1 MNSDR
6 IKNISES
13 QTVKISAKAITMRKS
28 GIDVINLSVGEP
40 DFPTPQNVKD
50 AGKKAIDNNLTK
62 YTVNKGIIEL
72 RQAIAHKLK
81 EENNLEYDVNNII
94 VSNGAKQSI
103 LMVMMSIVNKG
114 DEVII
119 PAPYWVSYPEMVGLA
134 EGKPVFIN
142 ASEENG
148 FKITPEQLKDNMSA
162 NTKALILCNPSNP
175 TGAAYTLSELEKLAE
190 IVEQEDIYVIA
201 DEIYEKLIYDDY
213 RFTSFASLS
222 ENVKQKTIV
231 INGLSKAYSMTGW
244 RLGYAA
250 GPADI
255 IEGANKMQS
264 HSTSNTSSI
273 SQYAGLEALTG
284 PQFEVSKMRS
294 EFEKRRNY
302 LLYKLETIPGVS
314 CQKPSGAFYV
324 FPNVSSYYGKEYNGT
339 FIRNSYGLAY
349 YLLREAKVAL
359 VPGGAFGS
367 DDHIRISYATSME
380 NLEKGIARIAEALA
394 NLKTP
399 AKVKS
404 IKLNNTETKI
414 KNRVPVESSITI
426 ENRNALVAEA
436 EAQLKYDNYYEWN
449 ANING
454 VIIQLRTNNGHLYD
468 FWVENWYPAQLETD
482 LEPHGIIYAVEG
494 AVGRESYSFYSS
506 ETKTGVLFNTDFY
519 GSLRTLALGMVTDI
533 GERSFDLHAIRA
545 MTADYSGAGLAL
557 IGPKGTKKTEIFYRL
572 LKNENVA
579 LHSTDLI
586 FAKYG
591 GGYAAADLPER
602 KIYTPTNAVTEYEK
616 LNQLFDRSKCENVVT
631 KKEECQNQ
639 KCQSG
644 EECLIDK
651 GYPYCYY
658 ASKNSFAMLDPYWI
672 GGMQKHV
679 KRIDIKSVFILKN
692 NPSDEMLK
700 KLDADEAIK
709 ILEGGYSTT
718 GGNEPFYNQHLL
730 LNSPDRLDLQRG
742 FYKKLFDVAKC
753 YYINSGTGKVDE
765 IVNKIL
771 STVAKED

>member
-13 QTVKISAKAITMRKS
+13 QTVKISAKAITMRKA

-50 AGKKAIDNNLTK
+50 AAKKAIDNNYTK

-134 EGKPVFIN
+134 EGRAVFIH
-142 ASEENG
+142 ASEDNG
-148 FKITPEQLKDNMSA
+148 FKITAAQLKDNMSA

-175 TGAAYTLSELEKLAE
+175 TGAAYTREELQEL
-190 IVEQEDIYVIA
+190 VEVVESEDIYVIA

-213 RFTSFASLS
+213 IFTSFASIS
-222 ENVKQKTIV
+222 EKVKQKTIV

-250 GPADI
+250 GPEDV

-284 PQFEVSKMRS
+284 PQYEISRMRS
-294 EFEKRRNY
+294 EFEKRRNF
-302 LLYKLETIPGVS
+302 LLYKLESIPGIS

-324 FPNVSSYYGKEYNGT
+324 FPNVSSYFGKEYNGT

-359 VPGGAFGS
+359 VPGAAFGS
-367 DDHIRISYATSME
+367 DNHIRLSYATSME
-380 NLEKGIARIAEALA
+380 NLEKGMTRIIEALA
-394 NLKTP
+394 KLKTP

-404 IKLNNTETKI
+404 VQLNNTITKI
-414 KNRVPVESSITI
+414 QNRVPIETLITLD
-426 ENRNALVAEA
+426 NRDALVAEA

-454 VIIQLRTNNGHLYD
+454 IIIQLRTNNGHLYD
-468 FWVENWYPAQLETD
+468 FWIENWYPAQLETD

-494 AVGRESYSFYSS
+494 AVGRAPYSFYSS
-506 ETKTGVLFNTDFY
+506 ETKTGILFNTDY
-519 GSLRTLALGMVTDI
+519 YSSLRSLALGMVTDI
-533 GERSFDLHAIRA
+533 GERSFNLHAIRA
-545 MTADYSGAGLAL
+545 MTADYAGTGVAL
-557 IGPKGTKKTEIFYRL
+557 IGPKGTKKTEIYYKL
-572 LKNENVA
+572 LQNEEIAFQSN
-579 LHSTDLI
+579 DLI
-586 FAKYG
+586 FVKYG

-602 KIYTPTNAVTEYEK
+602 KLFMPTNVVTEFE
-616 LNQLFDRSKCENVVT
+616 NVAPLFDRSKCENVVT
-631 KKEECQNQ
+631 KTEDCQNQ
-639 KCQSG
+639 KCKSG
-644 EECLIDK
+644 EDCIIDK

-658 ASKNSFAMLDPYWI
+658 AVKNSYAMLDPYWI

-679 KRIDIKSVFILKN
+679 KRIDIKAAFILKN
-692 NPSDEMLK
+692 DLVSESVK
-700 KLDADEAIK
+700 ELDSNEAIK
-709 ILEGGYSTT
+709 ILEGGYSSS
-718 GGNEPFYNQHLL
+718 GGNEPFYNPHLL
-730 LNSPDRLDLQRG
+730 LNTPDRIELQRS
-742 FYKKLFDVAKC
+742 FYKKLFQVAKC
-753 YYINSGTGKVDE
+753 FHLNTGKE
-765 IVNKIL
+765 SI
-771 STVAKED
+771 EDIQKMIIQKVQEG

>member
-13 QTVKISAKAITMRKS
+13 QTVKISAKAITMRKA

-50 AGKKAIDNNLTK
+50 AAKKAIDNNYTK

-134 EGKPVFIN
+134 EGRAVFIH
-142 ASEENG
+142 ASEDNG
-148 FKITPEQLKDNMSA
+148 FKITAAQLKDNMSA

-175 TGAAYTLSELEKLAE
+175 TGAAYTREELQEL
-190 IVEQEDIYVIA
+190 VEVVESEDIYVIA

-213 RFTSFASLS
+213 IFTSFASIS
-222 ENVKQKTIV
+222 EKVKQKTIV

-250 GPADI
+250 GPEDV

-284 PQFEVSKMRS
+284 PQYEISRMRS
-294 EFEKRRNY
+294 EFEKRRNF
-302 LLYKLETIPGVS
+302 LLYKLESIPGIS

-324 FPNVSSYYGKEYNGT
+324 FPNVSSYFGKEYNGT

-359 VPGGAFGS
+359 VPGAAFGS
-367 DDHIRISYATSME
+367 DNHIRLSYATSME
-380 NLEKGIARIAEALA
+380 NLEKGMTRIIEALA
-394 NLKTP
+394 KLKTP

-404 IKLNNTETKI
+404 VQLNNTITKI
-414 KNRVPVESSITI
+414 QNRVPIETLITLD
-426 ENRNALVAEA
+426 NRDALVAEA

-454 VIIQLRTNNGHLYD
+454 IIIQLRTNNGHLYD
-468 FWVENWYPAQLETD
+468 FWIENWYPAQLETD

-494 AVGRESYSFYSS
+494 AVGRAPYSFYSS
-506 ETKTGVLFNTDFY
+506 ETKTGILFNTDY
-519 GSLRTLALGMVTDI
+519 YSSLRSLALGMVTDI
-533 GERSFDLHAIRA
+533 GERSFNLHAIRA
-545 MTADYSGAGLAL
+545 MTADYAGTGVAL
-557 IGPKGTKKTEIFYRL
+557 IGPKGTKKTEIYYKL
-572 LKNENVA
+572 LQNEEIAFQSN
-579 LHSTDLI
+579 DLI
-586 FAKYG
+586 FVKYG

-602 KIYTPTNAVTEYEK
+602 K
-616 LNQLFDRSKCENVVT
+616 L
-631 KKEECQNQ
+631 
-639 KCQSG
+639 
-644 EECLIDK
+644 
-651 GYPYCYY
+651 
-658 ASKNSFAMLDPYWI
+658 
-672 GGMQKHV
+672 
-679 KRIDIKSVFILKN
+679 FIL
-692 NPSDEMLK
+692 
-700 KLDADEAIK
+700 
-709 ILEGGYSTT
+709 G
-718 GGNEPFYNQHLL
+718 
-730 LNSPDRLDLQRG
+730 
-742 FYKKLFDVAKC
+742 
-753 YYINSGTGKVDE
+753 SG
-765 IVNKIL
+765 
-771 STVAKED
+771 

>member
-1 MNSDR
+1 LNSDR

-13 QTVKISAKAITMRKS
+13 QTVKISAKAITMRKA
-28 GIDVINLSVGEP
+28 GVDIINLSVGEP
-40 DFPTPQNVKD
+40 DFPTPQNVKE
-50 AGKKAIDNNLTK
+50 AAKKAIDENQTR
-62 YTVNKGIIEL
+62 YTVNKGIVEL

-81 EENNLEYDVNNII
+81 EENNLDYDVNNII

-134 EGKPVFIN
+134 EGRPVFID

-175 TGAAYTLSELEKLAE
+175 TGAAYTRDELEAIAE
-190 IVEQEDIYVIA
+190 VVEREDIYVIS
-201 DEIYEKLIYDDY
+201 DEIYEKLIYDNY
-213 RFTSFASLS
+213 RFTSFAAIS
-222 ENVKQKTIV
+222 EKVKKKTIV
-231 INGLSKAYSMTGW
+231 INGVSKAYAMTGW

-250 GPADI
+250 GPEDV

-273 SQYAGLEALTG
+273 SQHAGLEALTG
-284 PQFEVSKMRS
+284 PQYEVSKMRT
-294 EFEKRRNY
+294 EFEKRRNFV
-302 LLYKLETIPGVS
+302 LYKLESLPGIS

-324 FPNVSSYYGKEYNGT
+324 FPNVSSYYGKVHNGT
-339 FIRNSYGLAY
+339 YIRNSFGLAY

-380 NLEKGIARIAEALA
+380 NLEKGMERITEALA
-394 NLKTP
+394 KLKTP

-404 IKLNNTETKI
+404 IKLNNTEIKI
-414 KNRVPVESSITI
+414 KKRVPVESSVTV

-482 LEPHGIIYAVEG
+482 LEPHGIIYAVDG
-494 AVGRESYSFYSS
+494 AIGREPYSFYSS
-506 ETKTGVLFNTDFY
+506 ETKTGILFNTDFY
-519 GSLRTLALGMVTDI
+519 SSLRTLALGMVTDI

-545 MTADYSGAGLAL
+545 MTADITGTGIAL

-572 LKNENVA
+572 IQDEKVAFHSNELV
-579 LHSTDLI
+579 
-586 FAKYG
+586 FARYG

-602 KIYTPTNAVTEYEK
+602 KVYSPTNAVTEYEG
-616 LNQLFDRSKCENVVT
+616 LIPLFDRCKCENVVT

-658 ASKNSFAMLDPYWI
+658 GTKNSFAMLDPYWL

-679 KRIDIKSVFILKN
+679 KRIDIRKVFILKN
-692 NPSDEMLK
+692 NPSDKMLQE
-700 KLDADEAIK
+700 LDSNEAIK
-709 ILEGGYSTT
+709 IIESGYSAAGT
-718 GGNEPFYNQHLL
+718 NLPFYNQHLL
-730 LNSPDRLDLQRG
+730 LNSPDRMELQRG
-742 FYKKLFDVAKC
+742 MFEKLFKVAKC
-753 YYINSGTGKVDE
+753 YYLNTGAGKEEQVVNAIIDKVK
-765 IVNKIL
+765 VL
-771 STVAKED
+771 